1 MKPILRMLMV
11 GTGVATAMVLAG
23 GLVTAGAAVADTA
36 DPDTITYSCVEPPY
50 PSGDSDF
57 TVTLSAP
64 LVVQLGHAINL
75 TATLESVSPT
85 KVDVPAGGVTTV
97 LTVDVTGSETTTVPV
112 SGLTTTSDTPVGD
125 QVLETGG
132 TGSLTPTQAGVYLF
146 RPSTFVTTTYFG
158 TTLTCTPT
166 GSTPVEALTVDVP

>member
-1 MKPILRMLMV
+1 MKPILRRLMV
-11 GTGVATAMVLAG
+11 GTGATAAMVLVG
-23 GLVTAGAAVADTA
+23 GLVSAGAALADTEGSN
-36 DPDTITYSCVEPPY
+36 TITYSCVEPPY

-64 LVVQLGHAINL
+64 LVVQLGQAVNL

-97 LTVDVTGSETTTVPV
+97 LTVDVIGSETTTVSV

-132 TGSLTPTQAGVYLF
+132 TGSLTPTRVGVYLF

-166 GSTPVEALTVDVP
+166 GSTPIEALTVDVP